1 MFSGQGLELPTFPGS
16 PGTLNFG
23 KSEYLALGLLEW
35 PAFGRH
41 SDSGRWLAAPP
52 LLVLVVPLP
61 LLLPRLLLPLMTLIP
76 LCLALQQPRCLQC
89 VADGSLGPCFVFYGG
104 YRQDMAPP
112 CLALQQPRC
121 LQCVA
126 DGSLGPCFGF
136 YGGYRQNM
144 AATPFPRVLLLAHV
158 ALQLQQ
164 PQLLPKSSS
173 LHHQAPH
180 MQL

>member
-1 MFSGQGLELPTFPGS
+1 VFSGQGLELPTFPGS

-52 LLVLVVPLP
+52 LLVLVVRLP
-61 LLLPRLLLPLMTLIP
+61 LLLPRLLLPLMTLI
-76 LCLALQQPRCLQC
+76 
-89 VADGSLGPCFVFYGG
+89 
-104 YRQDMAPP
+104 PP